1 MFEQDTARAFIEAGP
16 EEVLDVYNS
25 INRSM
30 VVVPSRE
37 PEKAQAFIA
46 SVYKENLYHA
56 YIYLYLSVSNEG
68 LLYRWSEGGVQGDR
82 LNGVYQAALEFT
94 ESMGFMMDDMR
105 YRDKTP
111 EEKAHVFAEVPLF
124 HEDISFMKEHQPE
137 DEDMDELVI
146 ESVEGEESDIEVVA
160 EDAEEIN
167 LDVLGEDGEV
177 ASVEMAGGDDTE
189 DVTEITLGG
198 GSLDEPVVEK
208 AAQPAVPK
216 PTGDVEEI
224 SIEVDE
230 ALGALEMEE
239 PAAKAPATKP
249 APAPKAAVASDDEDS
264 LLDSLEVEEE
274 EGPEPTLDEDMPAD
288 EQTVEAAP
296 MAEAVIEKTAKSRT
310 EEVDLTPEEE
320 EVLGERA
327 GAPEVEEVEIPFE
340 EESDPA
346 EPPPEPEPPPPPPP
360 APKPAAAPAP
370 KADAWSA
377 PGEPLSGDELT
388 EEEYETLARLLAMM

>member
-1 MFEQDTARAFIEAGP
+1 MFEQDTTRAFIEAGP

-56 YIYLYLSVSNEG
+56 YIYLYLSVTNEG
-68 LLYRWSEGGVQGDR
+68 LLYRWSEGGVPGDQ
-82 LNGVYQAALEFT
+82 LNGIYQAALEFT

-105 YRDKTP
+105 YRDKAP

-124 HEDISFMKEHQPE
+124 HEDISFMKAHQLEEE
-137 DEDMDELVI
+137 DVGDLVI
-146 ESVEGEESDIEVVA
+146 ESVEGEESDIEVVP
-160 EDAEEIN
+160 EDAEEID

-177 ASVEMAGGDDTE
+177 AAVEMAGGDDTE

-198 GSLDEPVVEK
+198 GLLDEPVVEE
-208 AAQPAVPK
+208 ATQPAVPE
-216 PTGDVEEI
+216 PTDDVEEI
-224 SIEVDE
+224 SIEEDE
-230 ALGALEMEE
+230 ALGALEIDEPSLEE
-239 PAAKAPATKP
+239 PPEI
-249 APAPKAAVASDDEDS
+249 APAPETAVDHDVEDS
-264 LLDSLEVEEE
+264 LLDSLE
-274 EGPEPTLDEDMPAD
+274 EPPALAEDTPAD
-288 EQTVEAAP
+288 EQTIEAAP
-296 MAEAVIEKTAKSRT
+296 MVEAVIEKTAKTRT
-310 EEVDLTPEEE
+310 EEVDLTPEEA

-340 EESDPA
+340 EESAPA

-360 APKPAAAPAP
+360 APKPKPE
-370 KADAWSA
+370 ADARSA

-388 EEEYETLARLLAMM
+388 EEEYETLVRLLSMM